1 MKNKFIKSTI
11 ILVIGGLLTKVLG
24 MLIRIVITRII
35 GTYGIGLYSLISPTF
50 MLLNTI
56 AQFGL
61 PTSLN
66 ILIAKNKTSS
76 KKLISTSCFISLFI
90 DAIIFIILF
99 IFGKNIAINLL
110 KESKCVLGIISIAFV
125 LPFMSVSNMLRSYF
139 FAKMRMYPHVI
150 TNVLEDVVRLIFIII
165 LLPYFLKL
173 GIKYAI
179 AFIMLT
185 NVLSELTSI
194 IIFLFLIPNFK
205 VNKKELIPN
214 FDTIKELFR
223 ICIPT
228 TGSRLIGSI
237 GYFLEPI
244 ILTFVLLSVGYSN
257 SFIVNQYG
265 IINGYVM
272 PLLLLPSFFTM
283 ALSNALIPIVSS
295 NYEKH
300 NYSYIKKKVRQ
311 AIFYSLLIGIPA
323 TIVFLSFPGIPL
335 KFIYNTNLGINYI
348 KFLAPI
354 CLLHYIQAP
363 ISSSLQA
370 MGKAKIS
377 LKGTFYGVLI
387 RTTLLFSL
395 SYLKIG
401 IWGLICSISINI
413 IFVTLFDLYNLKKE
427 LND

>member
-1 MKNKFIKSTI
+1 MKNKFIKSTL

-283 ALSNALIPIVSS
+283 ALSNALIPI
-295 NYEKH
+295 N
-300 NYSYIKKKVRQ
+300 
-311 AIFYSLLIGIPA
+311 
-323 TIVFLSFPGIPL
+323 
-335 KFIYNTNLGINYI
+335 
-348 KFLAPI
+348 
-354 CLLHYIQAP
+354 
-363 ISSSLQA
+363 
-370 MGKAKIS
+370 
-377 LKGTFYGVLI
+377 
-387 RTTLLFSL
+387 
-395 SYLKIG
+395 
-401 IWGLICSISINI
+401 
-413 IFVTLFDLYNLKKE
+413 KE
-427 LND
+427 